1 MILFTNSITA
11 EDKDNKLM
19 SSSGME
25 ASEQEMQDALEEF
38 DEEDGDDAL
47 LG

>member
-1 MILFTNSITA
+1 
-11 EDKDNKLM
+11 M

-25 ASEQEMQDALEEF
+25 ASEQEMREAL
-38 DEEDGDDAL
+38 DEIDGGDGDTAM

>member
-1 MILFTNSITA
+1 
-11 EDKDNKLM
+11 M

-25 ASEQEMQDALEEF
+25 ASEQEMQEAL
-38 DEEDGDDAL
+38 DGIDDSDRDSAM